1 MRKKLAISS
10 VPLLMA
16 GLGTCGSDSED
27 YSATDSSGRSTASA
41 ADDSADN
48 SEENTSD
55 EASEHETASADT
67 WEWMTAFE
75 AVFDHDA
82 EAFCDMMEESVD
94 NKTAILSDRAS
105 FTAPPY
111 RPNSS
116 TSLVG
121 MTSLQATRRSGT
133 TWNSGSLT
141 TRTTWS
147 GNTGT
152 PNAAGHLKTSS

>member
-105 FTAPPY
+105 FTAPPTG
-111 RPNSS
+111 R
-116 TSLVG
+116 
-121 MTSLQATRRSGT
+121 TRAPA
-133 TWNSGSLT
+133 W
-141 TRTTWS
+141 WV
-147 GNTGT
+147 
-152 PNAAGHLKTSS
+152 